1 MPMTTH
7 HTKGVVLMLTGVLIV
22 PWLDGF
28 AKLLGQTLPVLEV
41 AWARFAVQ
49 FVLILPLAWYRLGRK
64 MLNLGQWKLQII
76 RGTLLVLASTFFFAS
91 LRTMEIADAITVFFI
106 HPLLTVVIAPIL
118 LGEKVGFQR
127 WLAALVGFSGA
138 LMVIRPGME
147 HFDWNSL
154 YALATGFC
162 FSGYVM
168 LGRRLAGEGSPLQ
181 ALVVTGLVGTL
192 MLSVL
197 QPGVWITPQGI
208 EWVWMGAMGSIGLI
222 GHYFII
228 KALEHAPA
236 SRLASLGYFE
246 IIGSVLVGLVAFG
259 DLPDP
264 WTWSGIA
271 VIVCSGLYVMQ
282 QSMKGKKSLTHRK
295 TDS

>member
-1 MPMTTH
+1 MMPDH
-7 HTKGVVLMLTGVLIV
+7 SRGVWLMLIGVLIV

-28 AKLLGQTLPVLEV
+28 AKLLGQTLPFLEV
-41 AWARFAVQ
+41 AWARFSVQ
-49 FVLILPLAWYRLGRK
+49 LIVILPLAWFRLGRN
-64 MLNLGQWKLQII
+64 MLSLGQWRLQVL
-76 RGTLLVLASTFFFAS
+76 RGALLVLASTLFFAS
-91 LRTMEIADAITVFFI
+91 LRTMEIADAIAVFFI

-118 LGEKVGFQR
+118 LREKVGLRR
-127 WLAALVGFSGA
+127 WLAALIGFSGA
-138 LMVIRPGME
+138 LLVIRPGLE

-162 FSGYVM
+162 FSGYVL

-181 ALVVTGLVGTL
+181 ALVMTGLVGTL
-192 MLSVL
+192 MMSFF
-197 QPGVWITPQGI
+197 QPAVWIKPQGI

-236 SRLASLGYFE
+236 SRLAPLGYFE
-246 IIGSVLVGLVAFG
+246 IIGSVLVGLIAFG
-259 DLPDP
+259 DLPDA

-271 VIVCSGLYVMQ
+271 IIVCSGLYVMH
-282 QSMKGKKSLTHRK
+282 QSRLKQES
-295 TDS
+295 